1 MEAEK
6 AYARIESM
14 KRIKMGIGIKL
25 SIYLIGSMI
34 VIFAALTFLT
44 IAMHR
49 QHLEQFVIDSAL
61 RISDTIKNSTHHD
74 MLHSSPDEENA
85 KHINRIINTI
95 GSQKGIERIR
105 IFNKEGRIL
114 YSTDQ
119 SEIQKLVDKRAES
132 CYICHASDK
141 PLTKLDK
148 DQRWRIFR
156 AADGHRILGLINP
169 IENEESC
176 ISNNC
181 HQHERDAALLGVL
194 DVNMSL
200 READALIAGDL
211 MTYLAAYLVTM
222 LTIALASGGF
232 VMVMIHKPVKR
243 LIEGT
248 RRVALGELTYKLEAG
263 HSDEIGELADS
274 FNRMT
279 SDLKEA
285 RDEITNWARTLEK
298 RVAEK
303 TEELKRTQDNIIRIE
318 KMASLG
324 KLSAI
329 VAHEINNPLM
339 GVLTYSKLLQKRI
352 NKRLE
357 DIPEGQEHDFDDCLK
372 YASIIESETARAG
385 DIVKNLLLFSKQTTI
400 QLEPN
405 NLNSLIERS
414 IMLVNHQMELSSIE
428 CSTEFSK
435 ELPPVKCDGG
445 QIQQVVVALLV
456 NSVEAIGEG
465 GKITVASE
473 YDRQRGL
480 ARIIVSDTGVGMDDD
495 TKKHLFEPFFSTKKG
510 RNGTGLGLAVV
521 YGIVERHQGKVRVES
536 EPGKG
541 ATFVVELQID
551 PPIPVEDLSLP
562 QGTRPERI

>member
-1 MEAEK
+1 
-6 AYARIESM
+6 M
-14 KRIKMGIGIKL
+14 KKRKFGIGIKL
-25 SIYLIGSMI
+25 TVYLIAGMI

-74 MLHSSPDEENA
+74 MLHSSPDEEKA
-85 KHINRIINTI
+85 KNISRIINTI
-95 GSQKGIERIR
+95 GTQKGIERIR
-105 IFNKEGRIL
+105 IFSKDGRIL
-114 YSTDQ
+114 YSTDRT
-119 SEIQKLVDKRAES
+119 EIDKLVDKKAEA
-132 CYICHASDK
+132 CYVCHASDK

-169 IENEESC
+169 IENEASC
-176 ISNNC
+176 SSDNC
-181 HQHERDAALLGVL
+181 HQAVSDAPLLGVL

-200 READALIAGDL
+200 READALITGDL
-211 MTYLAAYLVTM
+211 MTNLTAYLATM
-222 LTIALASGGF
+222 VTIALVSSGF
-232 VMVMIHKPVKR
+232 VMVMVHKPVKK

-248 RRVALGELTYKLEAG
+248 RKVAMGELNYKLEVG
-263 HSDEIGELADS
+263 HSDEIGELAES

-303 TEELKRTQDNIIRIE
+303 TEELKRAQENIIHVE

-339 GVLTYSKLLQKRI
+339 GVLTYAKLLQKRI
-352 NKRLE
+352 KKRIE

-372 YASIIESETARAG
+372 YASIIESETTRAG
-385 DIVKNLLLFSKQTTI
+385 EIVKNLLLFSKQTTI
-400 QLEPN
+400 RLEPN
-405 NLNSLIERS
+405 NLNELIERS

-428 CSTEFSK
+428 CITELSRDI
-435 ELPPVKCDGG
+435 PPVRCDAG
-445 QIQQVVVALLV
+445 QIQQVIVALLV
-456 NSVEAIGEG
+456 NSVEAIGESG
-465 GKITVASE
+465 SVTIVSE
-473 YDRQRGL
+473 YDRQRQL
-480 ARIIVSDTGVGMDDD
+480 ARIRISDTGVGMDEE
-495 TKKHLFEPFFSTKKG
+495 TKKHIFEPFFTTKKDQA
-510 RNGTGLGLAVV
+510 GTGLGLAVV
-521 YGIVERHQGKVRVES
+521 YGILERHHGKVRVES

-541 ATFVVELQID
+541 ATFVIELQMD
-551 PPIPVEDLSLP
+551 PPQPVEDLSLL